1 MDYFYKLIR
10 VRKLCGQCTTVSFD
24 VAEVLELVRD
34 WQLSPRAFAKVVRD
48 IYLECAEQGLLT
60 RHKASAQI
68 WPHIEAKV
76 SAAA

>member
-48 IYLECAEQGLLT
+48 VYLECAEQGLLT
-60 RHKASAQI
+60 KDHASAQL
-68 WPHIEAKV
+68 WPYIAAKV
-76 SAAA
+76 SGSA